1 MLVDDGLPLH
11 PDLVLVCLF
20 SGNDFKP
27 PGNATVFDAR
37 NWRVVAFATRLLGFV
52 RERAREP
59 HGPRRSPSARY
70 AGSELGASKGD
81 GAVPKGWVPP
91 PLVFSEEAY
100 LGIAKEYVPVVLRAP
115 DGDTRAAIDDAL
127 AIVAEIAA
135 RATPVPVAVAVLPSE
150 LQVSAPLRERVI
162 ASLSLTEDDLD
173 LDAPAKATRA
183 ALEPRGVAVIDLLP
197 PLAAAERDAP
207 SYAPRDSHWN
217 ERGNAV
223 AAEAL
228 AEALEAPVRRIA
240 ATKLAPAGYGR
251 ATPPAE
257 DPP

>member
-1 MLVDDGLPLH
+1 
-11 PDLVLVCLF
+11 
-20 SGNDFKP
+20 
-27 PGNATVFDAR
+27 
-37 NWRVVAFATRLLGFV
+37 
-52 RERAREP
+52 
-59 HGPRRSPSARY
+59 
-70 AGSELGASKGD
+70 
-81 GAVPKGWVPP
+81 
-91 PLVFSEEAY
+91 
-100 LGIAKEYVPVVLRAP
+100 
-115 DGDTRAAIDDAL
+115 
-127 AIVAEIAA
+127 
-135 RATPVPVAVAVLPSE
+135 VLPSE
-150 LQVSAPLRERVI
+150 VQVSAPLRERVI

-251 ATPPAE
+251 AAPPAE